1 MLFCK
6 NTKLIKAVMHMDM
19 STFFRKKPIT
29 SVTPAEGTLRQCLT
43 AFDLTLLGIGAIIGA
58 GVFVLT
64 GIAAATKAGP
74 AISLSY
80 VIAGLASMFAALA
93 YAELATSIGGCGSA
107 YSYSYVVFGEL
118 IAWMIGWDL
127 ILEYTLSVSTVAI
140 GWSGYVKDALLSMN
154 IHLPHQLIKNPFD
167 GGIIDLPAFLII
179 FLLAILLCVGVKHSS
194 RFNAVIV
201 FIKLLTI
208 AVFIGVASNHVKIHY
223 WEPFLPFGLS
233 GVMQGA
239 ALVFFAYIG
248 FDALSTAAEET
259 INPQRNLPIG
269 IIFSVVICT
278 VIYIIV
284 SALLTGIVSYTE
296 LNVKSPVAEAL
307 MKIGQP
313 LASGIIAVGA
323 IAGLTTVM
331 LVMYYG
337 LTRIFLA
344 ITRDGLLPSFFSSVN
359 PTTQTPI
366 KIIMIT
372 GVIIALI
379 AGLIPIGTVAE
390 LVNIGTL
397 SAFTL
402 VCAGVLALRKWQPDL
417 PRPFR
422 LPWSPM
428 IPLLGVVFCFSLM
441 LNLAAVTWIGFAIW
455 TVAGLFIYFLYSR
468 KHSILNSNDA
478 VLLSRKKMRPN
489 F

>member
-1 MLFCK
+1 MNLFR
-6 NTKLIKAVMHMDM
+6 TKSIA
-19 STFFRKKPIT
+19 
-29 SVTPAEGTLRQCLT
+29 SVASQTGTLRRCLN

-80 VIAGLASMFAALA
+80 VVAGLASTFAALA
-93 YAELATSIGGCGSA
+93 YAELATCIGGCGSA

-118 IAWMIGWDL
+118 IAWIIGWDL

-140 GWSGYVKDALLSMN
+140 GWSGYVKDAFLSLN
-154 IHLPHQLIKNPFD
+154 IHLPELFLKNPFE
-167 GGIIDLPAFLII
+167 GGIINLPAFLII
-179 FLLAILLCVGVKHSS
+179 FLLAIFLCIGVKHSA
-194 RFNAVIV
+194 RFNAAIV

-208 AVFIGVASNHVKIHY
+208 AIFVTVASQNIDIKNWGHF
-223 WEPFLPFGLS
+223 FLFGWS

-269 IIFSVVICT
+269 IIVSVIICT
-278 VIYIIV
+278 SIYIV
-284 SALLTGIVSYTE
+284 VAALLTGIVPYTT
-296 LNVKSPVAEAL
+296 LNVKSPVADAL
-307 MKIGQP
+307 INIGHP
-313 LASGIIAVGA
+313 IAAGIVAAGA

-337 LTRIFLA
+337 LTRICLA
-344 ITRDGLLPSFFSSVN
+344 ITRDGLLPEFFASIN
-359 PTTQTPI
+359 PRTQTPI
-366 KIIMIT
+366 KIILSS
-372 GVIIALI
+372 GFVIACI
-379 AGLIPIGTVAE
+379 AGLVPIGSAAE

-402 VCAGVLALRKWQPDL
+402 VCGGVIALRRLQPDL
-417 PRPFR
+417 SRPFK
-422 LPWSPM
+422 LPWNPLIPILGM
-428 IPLLGVVFCFSLM
+428 IFCLYLM
-441 LNLAAVTWIGFAIW
+441 INLEWVTWISFVIW
-455 TVAGLFIYFLYSR
+455 TTIGLAIYFCYGHRRS
-468 KHSILNSNDA
+468 KLNN
-478 VLLSRKKMRPN
+478 
-489 F
+489 